1 MAEKSTSTL
10 AKTTANNEVDLDNQ
24 QIYNE
29 TEAIMEQRVEK
40 STRES

>member
-1 MAEKSTSTL
+1 MAEHYTSKR
-10 AKTTANNEVDLDNQ
+10 AMKTTINEVDIDNQ

-40 STRES
+40 PTRES